1 MGSPRTGHTVG
12 QAGGREPTQVLGT
25 AEVTQLEDARLW
37 VKEQVLEY
45 EYLTLVMITCLSTS
59 IRVEGLEIGG

>member
-1 MGSPRTGHTVG
+1 M
-12 QAGGREPTQVLGT
+12 LGT
-25 AEVTQLEDARLW
+25 AEVTQLEDAGLW